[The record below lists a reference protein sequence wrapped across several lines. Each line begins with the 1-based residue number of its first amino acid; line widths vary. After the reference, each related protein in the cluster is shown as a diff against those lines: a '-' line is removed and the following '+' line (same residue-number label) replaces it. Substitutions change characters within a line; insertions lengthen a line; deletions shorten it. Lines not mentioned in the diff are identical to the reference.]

1 MCHKITHYKYCACDL
16 NVAGCEKDMGIRMTQ
31 NQIQKVKK
39 ESGSKIEDEVKTQTG
54 TGQSKANR
62 MGKYFPHIA
71 LLVSMAGFALFYLI
85 PFVTSSVY
93 AFTDN
98 PVRMKFVGLKNFA
111 DIFKNQFFIRGLSN
125 TVLFLIIA
133 IPLSIVL
140 SLLLAIGLKE
150 LPRAG
155 EILSVLFLIPMVVP
169 SASAVW
175 FWIRIFAEN
184 GVVNQVLKFMGIC
197 GVNWFDGNGARAVC
211 VVIFVW
217 KNLGYNAILF
227 LAGLHSIPEEYYQCA
242 SVFGA
247 GAWQRFRQ
255 ITLVYLTPTFFL
267 TFLMSFVNGFKI
279 YREVFLIWHDYP
291 PESVYLLQHFVNN
304 TLLSLH
310 YEKLVSAVYV
320 LTGGMVLIVALL
332 YGREKRS
339 AASLHM

>member
-1 MCHKITHYKYCACDL
+1 
-16 NVAGCEKDMGIRMTQ
+16 MTSMESTKLE
-31 NQIQKVKK
+31 NEHSKV
-39 ESGSKIEDEVKTQTG
+39 S
-54 TGQSKANR
+54 R
-62 MGKYFPHIA
+62 LGKYFSWFA
-71 LLVSMAGFALFYLI
+71 MLLSIAGFALFYLI
-85 PFVTSSVY
+85 PFVTSSAY

-98 PVRMKFVGLKNFA
+98 PVRMKFVGMKNFA
-111 DIFKNQFFIRGLSN
+111 DLFKNRFFVQGLSN

-140 SLLLAIGLKE
+140 SLILAIGLKE

-169 SASAVW
+169 SASVVW
-175 FWIRIFAEN
+175 FWTGIFAEN
-184 GVVNQVLKFMGIC
+184 GVVNRVLEFMGMSGI
-197 GVNWFDGNGARAVC
+197 NWFEGNGARVIC

-227 LAGLHSIPEEYYQCA
+227 LSGLHSIPEEYYQCA

-247 GAWQRFRQ
+247 GAWQRFKR

-320 LTGGMVLIVALL
+320 LTGGMVLIVAIL

-339 AASLHM
+339 AERLHM